1 MNLSIF
7 LDFTII
13 VLLATTIAYAVIL
26 NRRLSVFRKS
36 QSEFS
41 GLIESF
47 NQSASTTEALL
58 AQVKAVAIAGDGNLN
73 RQQFN
78 RQIQKGQ
85 DLAADLKFLL
95 QRGDEMAD
103 RLTGEAETSGHGRQ
117 PAAAGIVDTGIV
129 DTGNALRNAAGAA
142 NGGTDVGRSRA
153 ENELFQALK
162 AVR

>member
-1 MNLSIF
+1 MSLSIF

-13 VLLATTIAYAVIL
+13 VLLATTITYAVIL

-47 NQSASTTEALL
+47 NQSASTTEVLL

-85 DLAADLKFLL
+85 ELAADLKFLL

-103 RLTGEAETSGHGRQ
+103 RLTGEAQTSGHGRQ
-117 PAAAGIVDTGIV
+117 PAPAGIVDTGN
-129 DTGNALRNAAGAA
+129 DLRGAAGAA
-142 NGGTDVGRSRA
+142 DGGTDVGRSRA

>member
-1 MNLSIF
+1 MNLSLF

-13 VLLATTIAYAVIL
+13 VLLATTITYAVIL

-73 RQQFN
+73 RQQFK
-78 RQIQKGQ
+78 RQSPKGQ
-85 DLAADLKFLL
+85 ELAADLKFLL

-103 RLTGEAETSGHGRQ
+103 RLTGEAQTSGHGRQ
-117 PAAAGIVDTGIV
+117 PAPAGIV
-129 DTGNALRNAAGAA
+129 DTGNALRDAAGAA